1 MTFTLRRISL
11 ITAAALLAV
20 GCASTAVAPMGA
32 ATTHGQVTIKRD
44 DFGVPHV
51 YANDVRGLFHGFG
64 YAVAQDRLFQMEMAR
79 RAVRGEVAAV
89 LGIEHLPFDMGSR
102 AAFDQADIQRQI
114 DALPPEQRDIPR
126 GYAAGINAGIRAA
139 DADPDALMP
148 KQFGDFG
155 FAPSP
160 GPSWTWR

>member
-1 MTFTLRRISL
+1 
-11 ITAAALLAV
+11 
-20 GCASTAVAPMGA
+20 
-32 ATTHGQVTIKRD
+32 
-44 DFGVPHV
+44 
-51 YANDVRGLFHGFG
+51 
-64 YAVAQDRLFQMEMAR
+64 MEMAR

-89 LGIEHLPFDMGSR
+89 LGIEHLPFDVTSR

-114 DALPPEQRDIPR
+114 DALPAEQRDILR

-139 DADPDALMP
+139 EADPDALMP

>member
-1 MTFTLRRISL
+1 MRKLSSRLGRLLR
-11 ITAAALLAV
+11 TTGLAI
-20 GCASTAVAPMGA
+20 AIAWPAYADS
-32 ATTHGQVTIKRD
+32 QFEIIRD
-44 DFGVPHV
+44 TWGVPHI
-51 YANDVRGLFHGFG
+51 YAEDTFGLFAGYG

-114 DALPPEQRDIPR
+114 DALPPEQRDILR

-139 DADPDALMP
+139 EADPDALMP